1 MDFKTFATELGQTN
15 CLLITT

>member
-1 MDFKTFATELGQTN
+1 MDFKTFSTELGQTN